1 MNFLFI
7 VTLVFL
13 AIAFYMLFIKYK
25 IHCNIVEGLAEDSLK
40 DVIYKIAVDNDAK
53 ISDINKLTAIQNLL
67 YVSTEASEKSL
78 DPIEKS
84 ISQKNAY
91 NEFIKLP
98 QEQRSSKIES
108 LRSKMDQESAELLTM
123 FIPVSATIDST
134 PKEYT
139 YVEKIYNIVNDKNK
153 LSNEKIA
160 SIKELSYLPP
170 VIQPQALS
178 ANIEQV
184 DPYINNKIR
193 TPTFLGKN
201 ATKTLGNARKN
212 INKLFARKK
221 KRK

>member
-25 IHCNIVEGLAEDSLK
+25 IHCNIVEGLNEKSLK
-40 DVIYKIAVDNDAK
+40 AQIYEIAVDNDAK

-108 LRSKMDQESAELLTM
+108 LRSKMDPESAELLTM

-139 YVEKIYNIVNDKNK
+139 YVEKIHNIMNDKNK
-153 LSNEKIA
+153 LSSEKIA
-160 SIKELSYLPP
+160 SIKELSYVPP
-170 VIQPQALS
+170 VKTP
-178 ANIEQV
+178 
-184 DPYINNKIR
+184 IR